1 MKSYDVT
8 IQKKPPQKKYFN
20 NGTIILFSMQF

>member
-20 NGTIILFSMQF
+20 NGTILLSMQF

>member
-8 IQKKPPQKKYFN
+8 IQKKPLQKKYFN
-20 NGTIILFSMQF
+20 NGTILLSMQS